1 MDNKTTF
8 QEKNTRLNANNNDLA
23 SILNTI
29 TNLPEAG
36 SDESVPKFGELCLDY
51 TLEADMTETNSIPF
65 DNSKAYTE
73 LFIVV
78 DESGISG
85 TTYSG
90 GVRMGVMNEDCTK
103 GTFPNTA
110 NAWKNNRKYK
120 TMHIKAFTET
130 MALYMVTSELQLW
143 SYIATEHGLGQVQF
157 NSAYNGYGG
166 LNFYGSLYAGTNIKV
181 YGKN

>member
-1 MDNKTTF
+1 MSNATIL
-8 QEKNTRLNANNNDLA
+8 QNHNTIISDNNNTIDELIE
-23 SILNTI
+23 SID
-29 TNLPEAG
+29 NLPEAG
-36 SDESVPKFGELCLDY
+36 SDESVSKFGELCLDY
-51 TLEADMTETNSIPF
+51 TLEADMTGTNSIPF

-110 NAWKNNRKYK
+110 NAWKNTRKYK
-120 TMHIKAFTET
+120 TMRIKAFTET
-130 MALYMVTSELQLW
+130 IALYEVTSELQLW
-143 SYIATEHGLGQVQF
+143 GYIATEHGPGQVQF

-166 LNFYGSLYAGTNIKV
+166 LNFYGSLFAGTNIKV

>member
-1 MDNKTTF
+1 MSNKTTF
-8 QEKNTRLNANNNDLA
+8 QEKNTRLNNNNTDLN
-23 SILNTI
+23 SILETI
-29 TNLPEAG
+29 NNLPNAG
-36 SDESVPKFGELCLDY
+36 GGSVSKFGELCLDY
-51 TLEADMTETNSIPF
+51 TFETDITGTNDIRF

-85 TTYSG
+85 TTYSNA
-90 GVRMGVMNEDCTK
+90 VRMGVMNENCTK

-110 NAWKNNRKYK
+110 NAWRSNRKYK

-130 MALYMVTSELQLW
+130 MALYLVTSEVQLW
-143 SYIATEHGLGQVQF
+143 AYIATEQGHGQVQF
-157 NSAYNGYGG
+157 DSAYNGYGG
-166 LNFYGSLYAGTNIKV
+166 LKFYGSFYAGTNIKV

>member
-8 QEKNTRLNANNNDLA
+8 QEKNTRLNNNNADLNA
-23 SILNTI
+23 ILNTI
-29 TNLPEAG
+29 NNLPEAG
-36 SDESVPKFGELCLDY
+36 GGGNVSKFGELCLDY
-51 TLEADMTETNSIPF
+51 TFETDITGTNSIPF

-78 DESGISG
+78 DESGITG
-85 TTYSG
+85 TTYSNA
-90 GVRMGVMNEDCTK
+90 VRMGVMNEDCTK

-110 NAWKNNRKYK
+110 NAWKNTRKYK

-130 MALYMVTSELQLW
+130 IALYLVTSELQLW
-143 SYIATEHGLGQVQF
+143 GYIATEQGHGQIQF

-166 LNFYGSLYAGTNIKV
+166 LNFYGSFYAGTNIKV

>member
-1 MDNKTTF
+1 MSNKTTF
-8 QEKNTRLNANNNDLA
+8 QEKNTRLNNNNTDLNT
-23 SILNTI
+23 ILNTI
-29 TNLPEAG
+29 NNLPEAG
-36 SDESVPKFGELCLDY
+36 GGESVSKFGELCLDY
-51 TLEADMTETNSIPF
+51 TLETDMNGTNSIPF

-73 LFIVV
+73 LFIVI

-85 TTYSG
+85 TTYSNA
-90 GVRMGVMNEDCTK
+90 VRMGVMNEDCTK

-110 NAWKNNRKYK
+110 NAWKNTRKYK

-130 MALYMVTSELQLW
+130 MALYLVTSELQLW
-143 SYIATEHGLGQVQF
+143 GYIATEQGHGQIQF

-166 LNFYGSLYAGTNIKV
+166 LNFYGSFYAGTNIKV

>member
-1 MDNKTTF
+1 MSNKTTF
-8 QEKNTRLNANNNDLA
+8 QEKNTRLNNNNTDLNT
-23 SILNTI
+23 ILNTI
-29 TNLPEAG
+29 NNLPEAG
-36 SDESVPKFGELCLDY
+36 GGESVSKFGELCLDY
-51 TLEADMTETNSIPF
+51 TLETDMNGTNSIPF

-73 LFIVV
+73 LFIVI

-85 TTYSG
+85 TTYSNA
-90 GVRMGVMNEDCTK
+90 VRMGVMNEDCTK

-110 NAWKNNRKYK
+110 NAWKNTRKYK

-130 MALYMVTSELQLW
+130 IALYLVTSELQLW
-143 SYIATEHGLGQVQF
+143 GYIATEQGHGQIQF

-166 LNFYGSLYAGTNIKV
+166 LNFYGSFYAGTNIKV

>member
-1 MDNKTTF
+1 MSNKTTF
-8 QEKNTRLNANNNDLA
+8 QEKNTRLNNNNTDLNA
-23 SILNTI
+23 ILNTI
-29 TNLPEAG
+29 NNLPEAG
-36 SDESVPKFGELCLDY
+36 GGGSVSKFGELCLDY
-51 TLEADMTETNSIPF
+51 TLETDVTGTNDIKF

-85 TTYSG
+85 TTYSSA
-90 GVRMGVMNEDCTK
+90 VRMGVMNEGCTK

-110 NAWKNNRKYK
+110 NAWKSNRQYK

-130 MALYMVTSELQLW
+130 IALYLVTSEMQLW
-143 SYIATEHGLGQVQF
+143 GYTATEHGHGQVQF
-157 NSAYNGYGG
+157 DNAYNGYGG
-166 LNFYGSLYAGTNIKV
+166 LKFYGSLYAGTNIKV

>member
-1 MDNKTTF
+1 MSNKTDF
-8 QEKNTRLNANNNDLA
+8 QAKNTRLNANNTD
-23 SILNTI
+23 LNTI
-29 TNLPEAG
+29 LETINNLPEAG
-36 SDESVPKFGELCLDY
+36 GGESVSKFGELCLDY
-51 TLEADMTETNSIPF
+51 TFETDITGTNSIPF

-90 GVRMGVMNEDCTK
+90 GVRMGVMNEDCTT

-110 NAWKNNRKYK
+110 NAWRSNRKYK

-130 MALYMVTSELQLW
+130 MALYEVTSELQLW
-143 SYIATEHGLGQVQF
+143 SYIATEHGPGQVQF
-157 NSAYNGYGG
+157 DSAYNGYGG
-166 LNFYGSLYAGTNIKV
+166 LKFYGSFYTGTNIKV
-181 YGKN
+181 YGMN